1 MVFGKDMLICFGFVV
16 KTAACNLIVSRLVHL
31 QANCKQFYVLVD
43 EMQVILKSVK
53 QYIL

>member
-1 MVFGKDMLICFGFVV
+1 
-16 KTAACNLIVSRLVHL
+16 L

-53 QYIL
+53 QYILW